1 MWSYCE
7 TTWKQTMTTHIFAHF
22 TSLQIPSLAFRWDW
36 TASKAL
42 VSPQKGDENRSKTK
56 PQDAYLHLSSEETER
71 LNGVS
76 VDEPS
81 HWRDLWMRQQVDTQK
96 VCWFNTSNGR
106 ANSNEWWQFE
116 QRRGLLSLSKAKL
129 CSNVIYVS
137 HVVFPFTKP
146 LDTVRHTYCRFASL
160 CVFVCVI
167 SCVICDSPKRKPHL
181 FRAPNKYA
189 QNCNFKDVENQ
200 MCAIIFIFIHRVA

>member
-1 MWSYCE
+1 MWCDCE

-22 TSLQIPSLAFRWDW
+22 TSLQIPSLAFRCDW

-42 VSPQKGDENRSKTK
+42 VPPQKGDKNRSKTK
-56 PQDAYLHLSSEETER
+56 PQDAYLHLSSEKTEI

-76 VDEPS
+76 VDEPN

-96 VCWFNTSNGR
+96 VCWFNTSSGR
-106 ANSNEWWQFE
+106 AYSNEWWQFE

-146 LDTVRHTYCRFASL
+146 FDTVRHTNW
-160 CVFVCVI
+160 VCLYFI

-181 FRAPNKYA
+181 FWAANKYA
-189 QNCNFKDVENQ
+189 QNCNFN
-200 MCAIIFIFIHRVA
+200 CHHFIFIHRVA

>member
-1 MWSYCE
+1 MWSDCE
-7 TTWKQTMTTHIFAHF
+7 TTWKQTMTTHVFAHF
-22 TSLQIPSLAFRWDW
+22 TLNSITRISMWLNSIEGTRP
-36 TASKAL
+36 
-42 VSPQKGDENRSKTK
+42 PQKGDKNRSKTK
-56 PQDAYLHLSSEETER
+56 PQDAYLHLSSEKTEI

-76 VDEPS
+76 VDEPN

-146 LDTVRHTYCRFASL
+146 FDTVRHTCWLCLALCLRLFHILCNLRFAEAQTSFISSGKQICTKL
-160 CVFVCVI
+160 QFQRRGKSNVC
-167 SCVICDSPKRKPHL
+167 HH
-181 FRAPNKYA
+181 
-189 QNCNFKDVENQ
+189 
-200 MCAIIFIFIHRVA
+200 FIFIHRVA